1 MANRLRELAFLNKGL
16 KITLSVRT
24 EKKSEFFYKGG
35 IISFVEYINRNK
47 GVLHKKPIY
56 VDGEREDCSVEV
68 ALQYNDTYGEN
79 IFSFANSINTTEG
92 GTHMSGFKSA
102 LTRVINNYA
111 LNNKMIKDVKES
123 LKGEDVREGLSCVI
137 SVRLRDPQ
145 FEGQTKTKL
154 GNSEVKG
161 LVEQIIYDK
170 MGSYFEENPSVAKS
184 LLVKSLDAARARD
197 AARRAKNSPGERSPN
212 EVGALPG
219 KLADCQDRD
228 AAHSEFYYVE
238 GDIAGARP
246 NREGQEVSGNPALR
260 GKSAHVEKARFDR
273 CSRTRR
279 SKS

>member
-1 MANRLRELAFLNKGL
+1 M
-16 KITLSVRT
+16 RT

-170 MGSYFEENPSVAKS
+170 MGSYFEEKPVCCKIAPGQIPGCGAGKRCC
-184 LLVKSLDAARARD
+184 KARKELTRRKIAQRSWSP
-197 AARRAKNSPGERSPN
+197 AGEARR
-212 EVGALPG
+212 LPG
-219 KLADCQDRD
+219 SRR
-228 AAHSEFYYVE
+228 
-238 GDIAGARP
+238 GAQRILLC
-246 NREGQEVSGNPALR
+246 RGRHRWRSAKQGGTGGFRQSCAQGQKCSC
-260 GKSAHVEKARFDR
+260 GKSALRQMLQNEEIKVIVTALGAA
-273 CSRTRR
+273 
-279 SKS
+279 